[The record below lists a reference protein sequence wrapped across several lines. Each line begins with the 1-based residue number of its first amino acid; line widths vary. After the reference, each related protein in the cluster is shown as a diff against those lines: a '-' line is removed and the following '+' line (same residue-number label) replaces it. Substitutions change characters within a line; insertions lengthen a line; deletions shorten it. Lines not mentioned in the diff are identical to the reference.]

1 MPMTMPEELLLLML
15 DDETGRLTD
24 RAAPA
29 GDYALVG
36 AILAELA
43 LEERIDTDP
52 PRLRVKSAA
61 PTGDAVLDGVLARIQ
76 AEPEPKDSRWWVE
89 HLAGDVEDYR
99 TAYFERLVQ
108 KGILKSEEG
117 RFLWFFSERRYP
129 VISDK
134 EEREVKARLMSVI
147 FEDGTPGPRDS
158 LLIGLTR
165 AAGLFPLL
173 LAPAEL
179 ERAQPRID
187 AVSRHESLN
196 QAIADAVRD
205 IFTEIARY
213 APVM

>member
-1 MPMTMPEELLLLML
+1 MSLTMPEEILLLTL
-15 DDETGRLTD
+15 DDETGRLTE

-36 AILAELA
+36 AILAELV
-43 LEERIDTDP
+43 LEERIDADP
-52 PRLRVKSAA
+52 PRLRVRNSA
-61 PTGDAVLDGVLARIQ
+61 PTGDAVLDEVLARIL
-76 AEPEPKDSRWWVE
+76 AEHEPRDSRWWVE
-89 HLAGDVEDYR
+89 SLAQNVENYR

-134 EEREVKARLMSVI
+134 EEREVKARLMNVI
-147 FEDGTPGPRDS
+147 FEDGPPSHRDA

-173 LAPAEL
+173 LASGEL
-179 ERAQPRID
+179 ERAQPRIE
-187 AVSRHESLN
+187 AVSNHEALS
-196 QAIADAVRD
+196 QTISEAVRD
-205 IFTEIARY
+205 IFKEVARY

>member
-1 MPMTMPEELLLLML
+1 MSLTMPEELLLLML
-15 DDETGRLTD
+15 DDESGRLTD
-24 RAAPA
+24 RATPA
-29 GDYALVG
+29 GDYALIG
-36 AILAELA
+36 AMLAELA

-61 PTGDAVLDGVLARIQ
+61 PTGDAVLDGVLARIAAE
-76 AEPEPKDSRWWVE
+76 AEPRDSRWWVE
-89 HLAGDVEDYR
+89 TLAGDVETYR

-108 KGILKSEEG
+108 RGILKSEEG

-134 EEREVKARLMSVI
+134 EEREVKARLMSII
-147 FEDGTPGPRDS
+147 FEDGPPSARDS

-179 ERAQPRID
+179 DRAQPRIE
-187 AVSRHESLN
+187 AVSRHEALN
-196 QAIADAVRD
+196 KTISDAVRD
-205 IFTEIARY
+205 IFIEVARY

>member
-1 MPMTMPEELLLLML
+1 MPLTMPEELLLLML

-52 PRLRVKSAA
+52 PRLRIKNPA
-61 PTGDAVLDGVLARIQ
+61 PTGDEVLDRVLAQIQ
-76 AEPEPKDSRWWVE
+76 AEPEPRDSRWWVE
-89 HLAGDVEDYR
+89 TLAQDVEGYR
-99 TAYFERLVQ
+99 NAYFERLVTR
-108 KGILKSEEG
+108 GILKAEEG

-129 VISDK
+129 VISDR

-147 FEDGTPGPRDS
+147 FEDGEPEPRDA
-158 LLIGLTR
+158 LLIGLSR
-165 AAGLFPLL
+165 AAGLFPLM

-179 ERAQPRID
+179 ERAQPRIE

-196 QAIADAVRD
+196 QTVSDAVRD
-205 IFTEIARY
+205 IFTEVARY
-213 APVM
+213 APMM

>member
-1 MPMTMPEELLLLML
+1 MSLTMPEELLLLML

-52 PRLRVKSAA
+52 PRLRVKSTA
-61 PTGDAVLDGVLARIQ
+61 PTGDAVLDSVLARIA
-76 AEPEPKDSRWWVE
+76 AEPEPRDSRWWVE
-89 HLAGDVEDYR
+89 NLTGKVDDYR
-99 TAYFERLVQ
+99 NTYFERLVQ
-108 KGILKSEEG
+108 RGILKSEEG

-134 EEREVKARLMSVI
+134 EEREVKARLMNVI
-147 FEDGTPGPRDS
+147 FEDGPPSPRDA
-158 LLIGLTR
+158 LLIGLSR

-173 LAPAEL
+173 LAPGEL
-179 ERAQPRID
+179 ERAQPRIE
-187 AVSRHESLN
+187 AVSRHEALN
-196 QAIADAVRD
+196 KTIADAVRD
-205 IFTEIARY
+205 IFVEVARY

>member
-1 MPMTMPEELLLLML
+1 MPLTMPEELLLLML

-52 PRLRVKSAA
+52 PRLRVRNPA

-76 AEPEPKDSRWWVE
+76 AEPTPQDSRWWVE
-89 HLAGDVEDYR
+89 NLAQDVEDYR

-108 KGILKSEEG
+108 KGILKAEEG
-117 RFLWFFSERRYP
+117 RFLWLFSERRYP

-147 FEDGTPGPRDS
+147 FEDGMPDARDA
-158 LLIGLTR
+158 LLIGLSR
-165 AAGLFPLL
+165 AAGLFPLM

-179 ERAQPRID
+179 ERAQPRIE
-187 AVSRHESLN
+187 AVSRHEALN
-196 QAIADAVRD
+196 QTVADAVRD
-205 IFTEIARY
+205 IFAEVARY
-213 APVM
+213 APMM

>member
-1 MPMTMPEELLLLML
+1 MSLTMPEELLLLML

-52 PRLRVKSAA
+52 PRLRVKSTAL
-61 PTGDAVLDGVLARIQ
+61 TGDAVLDSVMARIA
-76 AEPEPKDSRWWVE
+76 AEPEPRDSRWWVE
-89 HLAGDVEDYR
+89 NLAGKVDDYR
-99 TAYFERLVQ
+99 NTYFERLVQ
-108 KGILKSEEG
+108 RGILKSEEG

-134 EEREVKARLMSVI
+134 EEREVKARLMNVI
-147 FEDGTPGPRDS
+147 FEDGPPSPRDA
-158 LLIGLTR
+158 LLIGLSR

-173 LAPAEL
+173 LAPGEL
-179 ERAQPRID
+179 ERAQPRIE
-187 AVSRHESLN
+187 AVSRHEALN
-196 QAIADAVRD
+196 KTIADAVRD
-205 IFTEIARY
+205 IFVEVARY

>member
-1 MPMTMPEELLLLML
+1 MPLTMPEEILLLML

-29 GDYALVG
+29 GDYALIG
-36 AILAELA
+36 AMLAELA

-52 PRLRVKSAA
+52 PRLRVKNPT
-61 PTGDAVLDGVLARIQ
+61 PTGDEILDSVLARITTE
-76 AEPEPKDSRWWVE
+76 AEPRDSRWWVE
-89 HLAGDVEDYR
+89 TLVHDVEDFR
-99 TAYFERLVQ
+99 NAYFDRLVQ
-108 KGILKSEEG
+108 RGILKAEEG

-147 FEDGTPGPRDS
+147 FEDGPPDARDS
-158 LLIGLTR
+158 LLIGLTQ
-165 AAGLFPLL
+165 AAGLLPVL
-173 LAPAEL
+173 LAPEEL

-187 AVSRHESLN
+187 AVTRHESLN
-196 QAIADAVRD
+196 KTVSDAVRD

-213 APVM
+213 APMM